1 MAKAILMSGGP
12 GGIGSDDVTAG
23 KAQVLRGYKTVTTD
37 SDDEVVEGT
46 IKSINTADDSYNI
59 NKSSNFGLDNF
70 GRMYIDMPHGNGYY
84 HRYDDKPHTCIDSVK
99 LGDAVAD
106 KVLVGNTFTSKNG
119 IAVQGTMAN
128 RGNVVNTVEFV
139 NAYWE
144 SKFLARMEQGFYSQ
158 NGQYKPCVAIPYAIL
173 AQVAGVDRSKMLDTL
188 TIAGKQGQIK
198 SINTQDSNY
207 RANKSK
213 SFGIDGW
220 SDVNNPV
227 FWIDFPHGNG
237 YYFRGDNH
245 PHTCIDAVALG
256 DATPDKV
263 MRGFTA
269 TSKNGVK
276 FAGTMPDL
284 QSGRVVFNGATFDG
298 VILSGVADK
307 DYFVF
312 RDIYLRRVEDTYR
325 YSGVYDG
332 GINLNLDTD
341 IRPARGRYI
350 GCIFSQSINL
360 TPFKRIDVHWR
371 FIGEFSDRGSANF
384 NVGISSLSS
393 LRRNDIEFN
402 GSRLDGFSGQSG
414 VSYSDISSQKL
425 SGKMELNVAGINEQA
440 FLYLYASA
448 NTSSYLSLVKGRVQ
462 VTKIEFFN

>member
-12 GGIGSDDVTAG
+12 GGIGSDEVTAS
-23 KAQVLRGYKTVTTD
+23 KAHVLQGYRTVTTD

-46 IKSINTADDSYNI
+46 IKSINTADDNYNI
-59 NKSSNFGLDNF
+59 NKSNAFRIDEF
-70 GRMYIDMPHGNGYY
+70 GRMWIDMPHGNGYY
-84 HRYDDKPHTCIDSVK
+84 HRYDNKPHTCIDSAK
-99 LGDAVAD
+99 LGDATAD
-106 KVLVGNTFTSKNG
+106 KVLRGCTFTSKNG

-139 NAYWE
+139 NAYWD

-207 RANKSK
+207 RLNKATA
-213 SFGIDGW
+213 FGIDNW
-220 SDVNNPV
+220 SDTRNPV

-237 YYFRGDNH
+237 YYHRADNH

-298 VILSGVADK
+298 VILLGVADK
-307 DYFVF
+307 DYFVNK
-312 RDIYLRRVEDTYR
+312 DLCLRYIEKTYR
-325 YSGVYDG
+325 YSGIYDG

-341 IRPARGRYI
+341 MPTIRGRYI
-350 GCIFSQSINL
+350 GCVFSQSTNL
-360 TPFKRIDVHWR
+360 TPFKRIDIYWQ
-371 FIGEFSDRGSANF
+371 FLGEFKNSANVNF
-384 NVGISSLSS
+384 NAGISTLSS
-393 LRRNDIEFN
+393 LHRNGIIFN
-402 GSRLDGFSGQSG
+402 GSGIDGFSK
-414 VSYSDISSQKL
+414 VSAVSRSDISRGQL
-425 SGKMELNVAGINEQA
+425 SGKMELNVAGINEQS

-448 NTSSYLSLVKGRVQ
+448 NISNNRDLVRGRIQ
-462 VTKIEFFN
+462 ITKIEFFN